1 MEPFIDELLKITLS
15 VSIKA
20 SSRLFISEIVLLPC
34 PSIDVAGSKTSS
46 SSKDVVWMGWVGN
59 KNWKK

>member
-20 SSRLFISEIVLLPC
+20 SSRLFISEIVSLTC

-46 SSKDVVWMGWVGN
+46 SSNDVV
-59 KNWKK
+59 

>member
-20 SSRLFISEIVLLPC
+20 SSRLFISEIVSLPC

-46 SSKDVVWMGWVGN
+46 SSKDVV
-59 KNWKK
+59 